1 MKRLEYIEE
10 KSGKQLKII
19 EDQGKIRFDAIE
31 KNNQLK
37 DDETKISTLKRW
49 TERINWIISKP
60 NWIIS
65 TLMWKI
71 N

>member
-1 MKRLEYIEE
+1 MDWKKRIKKGLLKRLEYIEE

-19 EDQGKIRFDAIE
+19 EDQGKIRFDVIE

-49 TERINWIISKP
+49 TERIN
-60 NWIIS
+60 
-65 TLMWKI
+65 
-71 N
+71 

>member
-10 KSGKQLKII
+10 KSGRQLKTI
-19 EDQGKIRFDAIE
+19 EDQGKMRFDAIE

-49 TERINWIISKP
+49 TERIN
-60 NWIIS
+60 
-65 TLMWKI
+65 
-71 N
+71 

>member
-1 MKRLEYIEE
+1 MDWKKRIKKGLLKRLEYIEE

-19 EDQGKIRFDAIE
+19 EDQGKIGFDAIV

-49 TERINWIISKP
+49 TERIN
-60 NWIIS
+60 
-65 TLMWKI
+65 
-71 N
+71 